1 MGLFDLLLG
10 SSSGSGSSA
19 PFGESSLQAV
29 GRGQILPAR
38 ERAVLEVRRYACSCS
53 IIVNGKGNGTGFLVG
68 KDLVITNYHVVVDGN
83 GRLRDPATIHCRFGF
98 YEAGEYGDGR
108 HAWIPLLADP
118 VSAFPASSPTAPG
131 DRTVSPEYCDYR
143 DNVTGL
149 ELYDYAIL
157 RLADCVGEKPGK
169 GPLDEMNPLGWIAID
184 PDYPLPAYGQPL
196 TVIEFPERVGAGPR
210 GFQQDA
216 SSFSE
221 GKLVTL
227 IAGGLR
233 VCHDAATRKGASGSG
248 IFDSRSWLIGL
259 HNAGK
264 ELADKT
270 ADNRFVP
277 ISRILKDIKR
287 QNPEVF
293 REIIGS
299 TPPPLTIFGLSK
311 RTREAVQARVDAA
324 KIFLDRDREH
334 GSIIAALGAGSVKP
348 VQVNHV
354 VCNHALDGIEYF
366 VQRLTI
372 SAAHLES
379 RRVAE
384 VTAEFLRGQAG
395 KPSSFVPW
403 AESSLTWP
411 EPKTPV
417 EQAEADLMGQLDS
430 QIVGPRTLLAIYVD
444 DVDQRDPAEELEY
457 MRLLG
462 EVLSGYSLGNDA
474 AKPPRQMLQAV
485 VVYRLFPEFPV
496 DLARFAPLW
505 TALTAPQNCG
515 VSVALP
521 KVQRN
526 DVQPWVT
533 LLNSAWSPPERIV
546 VPDTFKPRVR
556 LNMKEVLGLFE
567 GTIAEAAIALVE
579 KNFKDKQ

>member
-1 MGLFDLLLG
+1 MLI
-10 SSSGSGSSA
+10 
-19 PFGESSLQAV
+19 
-29 GRGQILPAR
+29 GQ

-53 IIVNGKGNGTGFLVG
+53 IIVDGKGNGTGFLVG

-83 GRLRDPATIHCRFGF
+83 GLLRDPSTIRCRFGF

-108 HAWIPLLADP
+108 HAWVPLLADP
-118 VSAFPASSPTAPG
+118 ASAFPASSPTAPG
-131 DRTVSPEYCDYR
+131 DRDLTRCDYR
-143 DNVTGL
+143 DNGTGL

-157 RLADCVGEKPGK
+157 RLAASVGEKPGK
-169 GPLDEMNPLGWIAID
+169 SPLGEMNPLGWIAMK

-196 TVIEFPERVGAGPR
+196 SVIEFPERVGAGPR
-210 GFQQDA
+210 GFQQEA
-216 SSFSE
+216 SSFAE
-221 GKLVTL
+221 GKMGRP

-233 VCHDAATRKGASGSG
+233 MCHDAATRRGASGSG
-248 IFDSRSWLIGL
+248 IFDSKSILIGL

-264 ELADKT
+264 ELPDKT
-270 ADNRFVP
+270 ADNRFIP
-277 ISRILKDIKR
+277 ISRILNDIKR
-287 QNPEVF
+287 GNKALF
-293 REIIGS
+293 GEIIGS
-299 TPPPLTIFGLSK
+299 VPPPLIISGQSK
-311 RTREAVQARVDAA
+311 RTREAVQARVNAA

-334 GSIIAALGAGSVKP
+334 GSIIAALGAGSGKP

-354 VCNHALDGIEYF
+354 VCNHGLDEIEYF

-379 RRVAE
+379 RRIGE
-384 VTAEFLRGQAG
+384 VTAEFLRGQVG
-395 KPSSFVPW
+395 KPGSFVPW

-417 EQAEADLMGQLDS
+417 EQVKTDLMGQLDS
-430 QIVGPRTLLAIYVD
+430 QVVGPRTLLAIYVD
-444 DVDQRDPAEELEY
+444 EIDQRDPAEEREY

-462 EVLSGYSLGNDA
+462 EVLSGYSFGNDA
-474 AKPPRQMLQAV
+474 TKPPRQILHAL

-496 DLARFAPLW
+496 DLVRFAPLW
-505 TALTAPQNCG
+505 TAQTAPRNCG

-533 LLNSAWSPPERIV
+533 LLNSAWSPAERIV

-556 LNMKEVLGLFE
+556 LNMNEVFGLFE
-567 GTIAEAAIALVE
+567 STIAEAATALVE
-579 KNFKDKQ
+579 KTFEDKR